1 MGTCNSYSAM
11 YYIVILQVGL
21 FCMHV
26 MFALSDLP
34 KLSGCGEPVRALQ
47 EIPSA
52 SCTFFQKA
60 LEP

>member
-1 MGTCNSYSAM
+1 M

-26 MFALSDLP
+26 MFALSDLCQNSP
-34 KLSGCGEPVRALQ
+34 GGEPVRALQ

-52 SCTFFQKA
+52 SCTIFQKA